1 MINFNAPM
9 DESSSQQTSEYD
21 NEHDDFDQGKLY

>member
-9 DESSSQQTSEYD
+9 DESSSQQSSEYD
-21 NEHDDFDQGKLY
+21 NEHDDVDHDQLY